1 MEIGLK
7 KATGLVEVKSAFES
21 IEENGDEWFSNL
33 LVRDDEIVRWIAKG
47 QVSIATTPTTAM
59 LLRQRYGCQR
69 LFFANTRSEVL
80 TSDLQSCFHDLPEKI
95 ITTVLERNGENRFVK
110 EKLREAGFS
119 HYALLKR
126 VVKVNEPKAPE
137 KVAAEFANQD
147 DFSHIEEIIRRYFDP
162 LLDHWPDKDEIDT
175 AIREKR
181 ILVAR
186 SEEEGRVIALDS
198 FEQTGQ
204 TVYNRY
210 VVSMEEYR
218 HQKSYGTFLM
228 GQSIALHAKARRIIG
243 WVKDDNYVSIH
254 MHNKHGLHFDGA
266 TEESFLL
273 NNKCDI

>member
-1 MEIGLK
+1 MGIDLK
-7 KATGLVEVKSAFES
+7 KATALAEVKSAFES

-33 LVRDDEIVRWIAKG
+33 LARDDEIVRWIAKG
-47 QVSIATTPTTAM
+47 QVSIATTPTTTM

-69 LFFANTRSEVL
+69 LYFANVSREAL
-80 TSDLQSCFHDLPEKI
+80 TADLQAYLTNMPEKI
-95 ITTVLERNGENRFVK
+95 ITSVLERNGENRLIK

-126 VVKVNEPKAPE
+126 VVKVKEPTPPK

-162 LLDHWPDKDEIDT
+162 LLDHWPDKDEIET

-186 SEEEGRVIALDS
+186 LQEDGRVIALDS
-198 FEQTGQ
+198 FEKIGQ

-218 HQKSYGTFLM
+218 QQKSYGTFLM
-228 GQSIALHAKARRIIG
+228 GQSIALHATARRIVG
-243 WVKDDNYVSIH
+243 WVKDDNFVSIH
-254 MHNKHGLHFDGA
+254 MHNKHGLHFDGS
-266 TEESFLL
+266 TEESYLL
-273 NNKCDI
+273 NNNCDI

>member
-1 MEIGLK
+1 MELK
-7 KATGLVEVKSAFES
+7 KAETLAEVKATFEG

-33 LVRDDEIVRWIAKG
+33 LASDDELTRWIEKG
-47 QVSIATTPTTAM
+47 QVSVAATPATAL

-69 LFFANTRSEVL
+69 LYFANVRHEAL
-80 TSDLQSCFHDLPEKI
+80 TADLQVCFPNLPDKI
-95 ITTVLERNGENRFVK
+95 ITTVLERNGENRLIK

-126 VVKVNEPKAPE
+126 VVKINEPKPPG

-162 LLDHWPDKDEIDT
+162 LLDHWPDKDEIET

-186 SEEEGRVIALDS
+186 SEEDGMVIALDS
-198 FEQTGQ
+198 FEQIGQ